1 MYPKRCRKAAAQMRW
16 SSRPTPAPPPSPP
29 QSPGLALRAGS
40 GAGEPRRAGEPGRR
54 LLSRPGSTSPHPPV
68 PGAGPPAS
76 LPAGCPHGVCSQEA
90 AARAAL
96 SLGPARRG
104 RRTWRRGARARAQLR
119 KRRARRP
126 RPAQVLRRRALAAS
140 SRPAGAGRAARR
152 GGSEAQRPGQPSR
165 PPWFRNIVGC
175 LTQSAPT
182 WPRLAPSPPGA
193 PRPQGSRGGGVGEA
207 ARTRPAAQSGE
218 GIALPGEMPV
228 TLPRL
233 RPAIWLVIAHGWVGC
248 QVGGISA
255 PLIIS
260 ITLLSSFQVASAFP
274 KLNDSSRALVFP
286 GCFCVKLHSMGPGI
300 CLPSSVLIR
309 LDPLYRILCEGRTNI
324 LTF

>member
-1 MYPKRCRKAAAQMRW
+1 MALWKFTQRVPESRGSDQTVLTPDPGPAAQPTAVRW
-16 SSRPTPAPPPSPP
+16 TRFARGQRSWGAE
-29 QSPGLALRAGS
+29 AG
-40 GAGEPRRAGEPGRR
+40 GGEPGRR
-54 LLSRPGSTSPHPPV
+54 LLSRPGSPSPHPPV

-76 LPAGCPHGVCSQEA
+76 LPAGCPHGLCSPEA

-96 SLGPARRG
+96 SPGPARRG

-126 RPAQVLRRRALAAS
+126 RPAQVLRRRASAAS

-152 GGSEAQRPGQPSR
+152 GGSEAQRRGQPSR
-165 PPWFRNIVGC
+165 PSWFRNIAGR

-193 PRPQGSRGGGVGEA
+193 PRPRGSRLGGVGEA

-218 GIALPGEMPV
+218 GMALPGEMPV

-233 RPAIWLVIAHGWVGC
+233 SPAFWLVIAHGRVGC
-248 QVGGISA
+248 QVGGTSA
-255 PLIIS
+255 PLII
-260 ITLLSSFQVASAFP
+260 
-274 KLNDSSRALVFP
+274 N
-286 GCFCVKLHSMGPGI
+286 
-300 CLPSSVLIR
+300 
-309 LDPLYRILCEGRTNI
+309 
-324 LTF
+324 